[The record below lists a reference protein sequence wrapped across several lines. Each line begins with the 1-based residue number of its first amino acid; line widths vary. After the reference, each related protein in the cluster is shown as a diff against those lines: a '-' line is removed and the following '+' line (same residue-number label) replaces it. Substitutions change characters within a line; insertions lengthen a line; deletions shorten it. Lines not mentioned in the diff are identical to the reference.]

1 MMNAT
6 ATRARQLAA
15 VAARTEPLA
24 SAVGVLIIAVSVVGM
39 LIDGPQ
45 WAALILPALA
55 VPMLFRLLVIGSE
68 AVASAD
74 GQLHVLT
81 AEDVR

>member
-1 MMNAT
+1 MNHT
-6 ATRARQLAA
+6 ATRAHLLADA
-15 VAARTEPLA
+15 AARTELLA
-24 SAVGVLIIAVSVVGM
+24 SAVGVVLIAVSVVGM

-45 WAALILPALA
+45 WAALLLPALA
-55 VPMLFRLLVIGSE
+55 APTLFRLLVIGSE

-74 GQLHVLT
+74 GQLHALT